1 MMATQQK
8 TERKEIQV
16 TPPGIALFPRLN
28 EPDEKFN
35 ENGVYY
41 VKLRLTAEDAA
52 PIIAACDAIA
62 EDAFQNALS
71 EAKTERERKK
81 VKLADPAY
89 IMEEDDSGN
98 ETGNVIFN
106 FKMTASGVSKKSGKP
121 WTRTCPVFDA
131 KQTPVDLSRVKIG
144 GGSVVRV
151 AYVAYGFY
159 TAALG
164 AGVSLRLEAVQVL
177 ELKEWGSKDASAFG
191 FDVADGYATEAAP
204 FDDGGCDDGEGAYS
218 PSDSGDY

>member
-1 MMATQQK
+1 MATQQK

-106 FKMTASGVSKKSGKP
+106 FKNYQK
-121 WTRTCPVFDA
+121 
-131 KQTPVDLSRVKIG
+131 RV
-144 GGSVVRV
+144 V
-151 AYVAYGFY
+151 
-159 TAALG
+159 
-164 AGVSLRLEAVQVL
+164 
-177 ELKEWGSKDASAFG
+177 
-191 FDVADGYATEAAP
+191 
-204 FDDGGCDDGEGAYS
+204 
-218 PSDSGDY
+218 